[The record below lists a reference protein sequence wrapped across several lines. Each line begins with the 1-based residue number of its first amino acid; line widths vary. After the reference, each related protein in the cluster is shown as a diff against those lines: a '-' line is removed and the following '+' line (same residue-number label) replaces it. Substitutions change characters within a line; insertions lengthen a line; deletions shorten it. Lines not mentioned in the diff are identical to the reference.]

1 VSYQIDPSH
10 VAHERLGDE
19 VIIINLDKG
28 AYYSGSGSAADLW
41 SLLVTGASLNHIIDI
56 LSKEYRHS
64 PEAVRSDVER
74 CVAALV
80 AAELIQADRTESS
93 VVSSVLPASTE
104 RVWSAPK
111 FDEYTDM
118 WDLIK
123 LDPIHDVDEAGWPHA
138 LPDSRL

>member
-80 AAELIQADRTESS
+80 AAELIQADRTFGKRILVPSPEVTLAYS
-93 VVSSVLPASTE
+93 LNHGFRRDANA
-104 RVWSAPK
+104 RA
-111 FDEYTDM
+111 
-118 WDLIK
+118 DL
-123 LDPIHDVDEAGWPHA
+123 
-138 LPDSRL
+138 

>member
-1 VSYQIDPSH
+1 MSYRIDPSR
-10 VAHERLGDE
+10 VSHERLGDE
-19 VIIINLDKG
+19 VIIINLEKG

-41 SLLVTGASLNHIIDI
+41 SLLVAGASLNHIIDI

-64 PEAVRSDVER
+64 LEAVRSDVER

-80 AAELIQADRTESS
+80 AAELIQADGSESS
-93 VVSSVLPASTE
+93 AVNHALSASAE

-123 LDPIHDVDEAGWPHA
+123 LDPIHDVDEAGWPHG
-138 LPDSRL
+138 LPDSKL